1 MLGDRLEQHGDRV
14 VADPCG
20 EQIGSAVAR
29 ERSVLERQPEVLGE
43 ARLTGAE
50 EAGHPDADALVRLV
64 RRLRVALEDRAEVG
78 ADGVG
83 GDVLGELL
91 ADELLVG
98 LVDLDDL
105 FDVPLDVGG
114 EEVFDDALRSCR
126 LVSRRSSVG
135 SCARRRDAH
144 EAEAGGA
151 VELARI
157 EEDGRDVHL
166 ALQLLEQ
173 RRGSIDGEERS
184 GPDDEDDVAERIGV
198 AGNPLRRRG
207 RRAARTR

>member
-1 MLGDRLEQHGDRV
+1 MIVSSPIRACEQL
-14 VADPCG
+14 
-20 EQIGSAVAR
+20 GSAVAR
-29 ERSVLERQPEVLGE
+29 ERSVLERQSEVLGE
-43 ARLTGAE
+43 ARLTGSE

-114 EEVFDDALRSCR
+114 EEVFDDRGCHVW
-126 LVSRRSSVG
+126 LVSQK
-135 SCARRRDAH
+135 
-144 EAEAGGA
+144 
-151 VELARI
+151 I
-157 EEDGRDVHL
+157 FGR
-166 ALQLLEQ
+166 
-173 RRGSIDGEERS
+173 
-184 GPDDEDDVAERIGV
+184 
-198 AGNPLRRRG
+198 
-207 RRAARTR
+207 